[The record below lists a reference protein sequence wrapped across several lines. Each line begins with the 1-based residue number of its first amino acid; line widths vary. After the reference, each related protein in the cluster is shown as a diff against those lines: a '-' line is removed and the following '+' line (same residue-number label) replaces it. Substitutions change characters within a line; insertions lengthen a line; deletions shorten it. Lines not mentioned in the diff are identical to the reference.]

1 MEKAIESEE
10 VDFDTRI
17 PAGTGIV
24 VVGSSGKGEM
34 GWNGKWGNGKWHKEL
49 KLCFMLLP

>member
-24 VVGSSGKGEM
+24 VVGSSGKGKK
-34 GWNGKWGNGKWHKEL
+34 GKWDGMENGEMENGIKN
-49 KLCFMLLP
+49 

>member
-24 VVGSSGKGEM
+24 VVGSSGKGEKKGNGM
-34 GWNGKWGNGKWHKEL
+34 EWKTGKWK
-49 KLCFMLLP
+49 MA